1 LRRTHESPSS
11 LGELLPHRL
20 ELAVGRQEELHVWQL
35 VDDGPD
41 TAVARPSLQA
51 GCVVADGE
59 LPEARLVHSQ
69 LLHHVALGEGA
80 DLVADGLVA
89 GEQAVQALDPSR
101 QLLHRQDGRQARRVA
116 GVDDEHHEHPDDEDE
131 AAQSADG
138 VLSCRWIIQY
148 ARNSG
153 LSLS

>member
-1 LRRTHESPSS
+1 LARTHESPSS

-20 ELAVGRQEELHVWQL
+20 ELAVGRQEELDVWQL
-35 VDDGPD
+35 VDDGRH
-41 TAVARPSLQA
+41 AASLQA

-59 LPEARLVHSQ
+59 LPEARLVHAQ

-89 GEQAVQALDPSR
+89 GQQAVQALDPRR
-101 QLLHRQDGRQARRVA
+101 QLLHREDGRQARRVA

-138 VLSCRWIIQY
+138 LLSCLYCRSCSCI
-148 ARNSG
+148 A
-153 LSLS
+153 